1 MSQEEEIKKL
11 TDIATETENLNI
23 VNTVISNLAAYG
35 PKSIPAISEIIEQ
48 RHSTEVRSYGM
59 KAIQKIK
66 QRSQS
71 HNSFKN
77 LL

>member
-11 TDIATETENLNI
+11 TEIASEAESLNV

-35 PKSIPAISEIIEQ
+35 PKSIPAISEIMEKK
-48 RHSTEVRSYGM
+48 RSSVVRSYGT
-59 KAIQKIK
+59 KTIGEIK

-71 HNSFKN
+71 HYYFKN

>member
-11 TDIATETENLNI
+11 TVIATETENLNI
-23 VNTVISNLAAYG
+23 VNTVIINLAAYG
-35 PKSIPAISEIIEQ
+35 PKSIPAISEIIGQ
-48 RHSTEVRSYGM
+48 KHSTEVRSYGM
-59 KAIQKIK
+59 KAIKKIK
-66 QRSQS
+66 LRSQS

>member
-35 PKSIPAISEIIEQ
+35 PKSIPAISEIMEQ
-48 RHSTEVRSYGM
+48 KHSSEVRSYGM
-59 KAIQKIK
+59 KTIKKIK
-66 QRSQS
+66 QQSQS
-71 HNSFKN
+71 HNYFTNIK
-77 LL
+77 

>member
-1 MSQEEEIKKL
+1 MSQEEEIKNL

-48 RHSTEVRSYGM
+48 KHSTQVRSYGM
-59 KAIQKIK
+59 KTIKEIK
-66 QRSQS
+66 QRSLTHHS
-71 HNSFKN
+71 YKGLF
-77 LL
+77 